1 MDLREDMLREKFDLL
16 IVRERIGRFGRNW
29 IGMLLVMHEF
39 GLQSCGPNGLET
51 SEEQQVCSKMP
62 K

>member
-16 IVRERIGRFGRNW
+16 IVRERVGQFKRNCEE
-29 IGMLLVMHEF
+29 MLLVMHEF

-51 SEEQQVCSKMP
+51 SEEQQVCSEMP

>member
-1 MDLREDMLREKFDLL
+1 MGLREDMLREKFDLL
-16 IVRERIGRFGRNW
+16 IVRERVGRFERNCVE
-29 IGMLLVMHEF
+29 MLLVMHEF
-39 GLQSCGPNGLET
+39 GLQSYRPGGSET